1 MTRKHVYHVGDKIR
15 IVDPKFIDRVGYPVR
30 WDSLVPDFRQ
40 HPKMIEAM
48 QLLGMIPADQ
58 YTVSGRVALDFAQG
72 CAKAQN
78 RLNGFGGR
86 TRSLYYWH
94 GDFSQWAGT
103 TATVS
108 GKRTAKTGE
117 YYAPSGGRFMT
128 DCGYE
133 YEYANG
139 GLEDAKTH
147 VLLRLDIGFEIEACN
162 VEPAE

>member
-1 MTRKHVYHVGDKIR
+1 MTRKHVYRVGDKVR
-15 IVDPKFIDRVGYPVR
+15 VVEPKFIDRVGYPVR

-48 QLLGMIPADQ
+48 QLLGMIPVDQ

-86 TRSLYYWH
+86 TRSLHYWH
-94 GDFSQWAGT
+94 GDFSQWAGM
-103 TATVS
+103 TATIN
-108 GKRTAKTGE
+108 GKRTAKTGQ

-128 DCGYE
+128 DYGYE
-133 YEYANG
+133 YEYENG
-139 GLEDAKTH
+139 GLRDEKTH
-147 VLLRLDIGFEIEACN
+147 VLLRLDIGYEIEACD